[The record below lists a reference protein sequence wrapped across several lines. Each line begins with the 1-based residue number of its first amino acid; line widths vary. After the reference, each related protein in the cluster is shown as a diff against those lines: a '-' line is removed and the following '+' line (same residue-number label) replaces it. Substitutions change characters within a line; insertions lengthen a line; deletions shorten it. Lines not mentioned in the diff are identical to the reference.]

1 MTHRY
6 RLYGLDLECDH
17 EIPFLLFSARSESPA
32 PISIVTGRR
41 PDWVHNALALPV
53 TPVPLRRAVAAG
65 DFSSFALDSLGADR
79 FFRLRYGD
87 GTTFVVDS
95 DARLIWGVCPPPFT
109 PEDLATYLVG
119 PVMGFVLRRRGILA
133 LHASCFCAGN
143 QAFALCGGASTGKS
157 TTAAAMALTGV
168 PILCEDIAALREL
181 HANFLVAPGYPRIN
195 LWPDS
200 AAALLGKSRALP
212 RITPNWDK
220 QFLSLDGTVATFEPL
235 ELPLAAI
242 YVLDTRSASD
252 NAPRIEDVSQGAAAL
267 LLVQNTYM
275 NYLLDQ
281 EQRALEFDAVTRL
294 AARVPVKRVTPS
306 SDPAKLT
313 ALCELL
319 RSDSQEIAAASSM
332 T

>member
-6 RLYGLDLECDH
+6 RLYGLDLECDQ
-17 EIPFLLFSARSESPA
+17 EIPFLISSAKAESRA
-32 PISIVTGRR
+32 PISIVTGCR
-41 PDWVHNALALPV
+41 PDWVHNACALPAS
-53 TPVPLRRAVAAG
+53 PVSLRRTIAAG
-65 DFSSFALDSLGADR
+65 DFSSFALDSLGGGR
-79 FFRLRYGD
+79 FFRLLYGD
-87 GTTFVVDS
+87 GTTFVVDCET
-95 DARLIWGVCPPPFT
+95 RLTWGHCPPPFT

-143 QAFALCGGASTGKS
+143 HAFALCGGASTGKS
-157 TTAAAMALTGV
+157 TTAAALALTGV

-181 HANFLVAPGYPRIN
+181 HATFRVAPGYPRIN

-212 RITPNWDK
+212 HITPNWEK
-220 QFLSLDGTVATFEPL
+220 QFLPLDGPMTTFESR

-242 YVLDTRSASD
+242 YVLDARTNSE

-275 NYLLDQ
+275 NYLLDK

-306 SDPAKLT
+306 SDPAKLSS
-313 ALCELL
+313 LCELL
-319 RSDSQEIAAASSM
+319 RSDSQKIAGASSM
-332 T
+332 A